1 MEAISY
7 YEDGIKVE
15 TKGYK
20 TGEKIMKKHE
30 KFFIFMRIAIIVLI
44 ILFVIV
50 YDCFLCEIIR
60 VHYVCEVP
68 FDTEIYDVL
77 DRAKYCGPRMR
88 SYKSD
93 DSLLYENYLDDIFKG
108 ARLSDSKIQDI
119 KNQISGVSDN
129 NYIYVVVGKKLKYVR
144 HSKNFEYDGAYS
156 YEDYNSVFIYWAK
169 EPLGNGVD
177 CCF

>member
-68 FDTEIYDVL
+68 FDTEIYSVL
-77 DRAKYCGPRMR
+77 DRTKY
-88 SYKSD
+88 Y
-93 DSLLYENYLDDIFKG
+93 
-108 ARLSDSKIQDI
+108 
-119 KNQISGVSDN
+119 
-129 NYIYVVVGKKLKYVR
+129 
-144 HSKNFEYDGAYS
+144 
-156 YEDYNSVFIYWAK
+156 
-169 EPLGNGVD
+169 
-177 CCF
+177 